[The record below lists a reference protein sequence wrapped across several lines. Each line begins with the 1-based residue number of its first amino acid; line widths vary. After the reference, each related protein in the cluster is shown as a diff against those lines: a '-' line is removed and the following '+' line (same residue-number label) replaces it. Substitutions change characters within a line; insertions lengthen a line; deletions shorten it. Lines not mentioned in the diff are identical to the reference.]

1 MDRPQ
6 SVRWI
11 RRLVTVVQETHA
23 RDRAASQEWTRRIE
37 GPPKP
42 HPGRRS

>member
-1 MDRPQ
+1 MDRPH
-6 SVRWI
+6 SMRWI
-11 RRLVTVVQETHA
+11 RRLVTTMQATHA
-23 RDRAASQEWTRRIE
+23 RDSQEWTRRFE

>member
-1 MDRPQ
+1 MDRPH

-23 RDRAASQEWTRRIE
+23 RDSHEWRRRIE